1 MPRLQVCCVITKNF
15 NLVGAVPMVTMAQ
28 SWCRKTG
35 ATLTFTW
42 FARIHTSYINIVTTT
57 WCEAPAQLSHNL
69 KSNFDF
75 EGTCVWTVSVLFKDE
90 AMAKSILA
98 TSNPVEQKRFG
109 RKVRNFDKDRWAQ
122 RAVEVVREA
131 SRAKVSN
138 IVSE

>member
-1 MPRLQVCCVITKNF
+1 M
-15 NLVGAVPMVTMAQ
+15 
-28 SWCRKTG
+28 
-35 ATLTFTW
+35 
-42 FARIHTSYINIVTTT
+42 
-57 WCEAPAQLSHNL
+57 
-69 KSNFDF
+69 
-75 EGTCVWTVSVLFKDE
+75 WTVSVLFKDE
-90 AMAKSILA
+90 AMAKSILD